1 MINDILLPGVKRI
14 HQEIPV
20 GYLLPITEKVD
31 IRVIVPFSLIDKLFK
46 FTGLNARWERSE
58 SCNLKSRVFHILFQS
73 LLSSIKPFK

>member
-1 MINDILLPGVKRI
+1 MISDLLLRGVKRI

-31 IRVIVPFSLIDKLFK
+31 IRVIVPFSLIHKLFK

-58 SCNLKSRVFHILFQS
+58 SCNLK
-73 LLSSIKPFK
+73 